1 MGRIRIES
9 KTKDNRDTELV
20 DELVKVWESSV
31 RTSHDFLSE
40 QDIRNLAPQ
49 VKAALQGVESLV
61 VVYNDNIPA
70 GFMGIQERKIEMLF
84 LSPSCIGHGLG
95 RELLNMAIRTYD
107 AIYVDVNEQ
116 NKKAEAF
123 YLRFRD
129 DLQDEAERGGTREY
143 LHPFHDRSRHA
154 FQHGQHVYGDE

>member
-1 MGRIRIES
+1 M
-9 KTKDNRDTELV
+9 

-116 NKKAEAF
+116 NKKPKHFISVRDFRLSVVTRPTNRAT
-123 YLRFRD
+123 RF
-129 DLQDEAERGGTREY
+129 LCCGCG
-143 LHPFHDRSRHA
+143 
-154 FQHGQHVYGDE
+154 

>member
-95 RELLNMAIRTYD
+95 RELLN
-107 AIYVDVNEQ
+107 VDVNEQ

-123 YLRFRD
+123 YLRSGFQTFRR
-129 DLQDEAERGGTREY
+129 DETDEQGN
-143 LHPFHDRSRHA
+143 PFPVLRMRLI
-154 FQHGQHVYGDE
+154 EK

>member
-84 LSPSCIGHGLG
+84 LSPSCIGHGFG

-123 YLRFRD
+123 YLRSGFQTFRR
-129 DLQDEAERGGTREY
+129 DETDEQGN
-143 LHPFHDRSRHA
+143 PFPVLRMRLI
-154 FQHGQHVYGDE
+154 EK

>member
-123 YLRFRD
+123 YLR
-129 DLQDEAERGGTREY
+129 
-143 LHPFHDRSRHA
+143 
-154 FQHGQHVYGDE
+154 

>member
-49 VKAALQGVESLV
+49 VKAALQGGESLV
-61 VVYNDNIPA
+61 VVSEMCIRDSDELRLFRRND
-70 GFMGIQERKIEMLF
+70 
-84 LSPSCIGHGLG
+84 
-95 RELLNMAIRTYD
+95 
-107 AIYVDVNEQ
+107 
-116 NKKAEAF
+116 
-123 YLRFRD
+123 
-129 DLQDEAERGGTREY
+129 
-143 LHPFHDRSRHA
+143 SRQRQTA
-154 FQHGQHVYGDE
+154 DPCR

>member
-40 QDIRNLAPQ
+40 QDIRNLEPQ

-123 YLRFRD
+123 YLRSGSQTFRR
-129 DLQDEAERGGTREY
+129 DETDEQGN
-143 LHPFHDRSRHA
+143 PFPVLRMRLI
-154 FQHGQHVYGDE
+154 EK

>member
-84 LSPSCIGHGLG
+84 LSPSCIWG
-95 RELLNMAIRTYD
+95 RERT
-107 AIYVDVNEQ
+107 EQ
-116 NKKAEAF
+116 KSRSI
-123 YLRFRD
+123 LS
-129 DLQDEAERGGTREY
+129 
-143 LHPFHDRSRHA
+143 PFGISDFPS
-154 FQHGQHVYGDE
+154 

>member
-1 MGRIRIES
+1 M
-9 KTKDNRDTELV
+9 
-20 DELVKVWESSV
+20 
-31 RTSHDFLSE
+31 
-40 QDIRNLAPQ
+40 
-49 VKAALQGVESLV
+49 KAALQGVESLV

-70 GFMGIQERKIEMLF
+70 GFMGIKERKIEMLF

-123 YLRFRD
+123 YLRSGFQTFRR
-129 DLQDEAERGGTREY
+129 DETDEQGN
-143 LHPFHDRSRHA
+143 PFPVLRMRLI
-154 FQHGQHVYGDE
+154 EK

>member
-70 GFMGIQERKIEMLF
+70 GFMGIKERKIEMSVSFPL
-84 LSPSCIGHGLG
+84 LHRARIGS
-95 RELLNMAIRTYD
+95 RT
-107 AIYVDVNEQ
+107 
-116 NKKAEAF
+116 AE
-123 YLRFRD
+123 
-129 DLQDEAERGGTREY
+129 
-143 LHPFHDRSRHA
+143 
-154 FQHGQHVYGDE
+154 YGDPHV